1 MSHRPPATAPH
12 YTIVCTA
19 LDREVPD
26 DISECSRYSDPR
38 ALSLGQMVEM
48 ALDLDPRPRVGRYL

>member
-1 MSHRPPATAPH
+1 
-12 YTIVCTA
+12 
-19 LDREVPD
+19 VPD

-48 ALDLDPRPRVGRYL
+48 ALDLDPRPRAGQYL

>member
-19 LDREVPD
+19 LDREVRD

-48 ALDLDPRPRVGRYL
+48 ALDLDPRPRAGQYL